1 MTQPSDSKIMPFAE
15 FVALLALC
23 MSLVAMSIDS
33 MLPALPQIG
42 DFFGVERVN
51 SQQFMITFLFAGLSI
66 GQIIA
71 GPLSDTIGRKRSIYV
86 GLSIFIVGCL
96 MSYFALSYEMML
108 VGRFVQGIG
117 AAAPRVVTTSI
128 VRDRYEGRD
137 MGRVMSYIMG
147 VFILVPALAPT
158 IGQGLIY
165 LAGWHF
171 IFLFFIIIALIAF
184 TWLATR
190 MQETLHP
197 EDRRAFTLPVIW
209 DGVRTVCTT
218 RMTVCYMIAA
228 GLVFG
233 AFIGYLNSSQQVFQD
248 YYDVGELFPIYF
260 GVTALAIGVAFFV
273 NAQLIKR
280 YGMRKVVFGALVVMA
295 MLAAVFF
302 AFELAT
308 HGVVP
313 IYAFMAF
320 IMSSA
325 FCMGMLFGNFNAL
338 AMVPMG
344 HMAGVASAVIGC
356 VSLVVAVIAGGTI
369 GQLYNQTL
377 YPITCGFLILSFLS
391 MFMMHIA
398 EEGDEESGQG

>member
-1 MTQPSDSKIMPFAE
+1 MKPAIPSKAMPFAE

-23 MSLVAMSIDS
+23 MSLVALSIDS

-42 DFFGVERVN
+42 SFFGVERVN
-51 SQQFMITFLFAGLSI
+51 SQQFMITSLFAGLSI

-71 GPLSDTIGRKRSIYV
+71 GPLSDTIGRKRAIYA
-86 GLSIFIVGCL
+86 GFSIFIVGCL
-96 MSYFALSYEMML
+96 LSYFAVTYEMML

-171 IFLFFIIIALIAF
+171 IFLFFIIIALVAF
-184 TWLATR
+184 AWLATR

-209 DGVRTVCTT
+209 DGVKTVCMT

-248 YYDVGELFPIYF
+248 YYDVGELFPLYF

-280 YGMRKVVFGALVVMA
+280 MGMRKVVFGALVAMA
-295 MLAAVFF
+295 TLAALFF
-302 AFELAT
+302 IFELIS

-313 IYAFMAF
+313 LYAFMAF
-320 IMSSA
+320 IIGSA

-377 YPITCGFLILSFLS
+377 FPITCGFLFLSLLS
-391 MFMMHIA
+391 MFMMYIA
-398 EEGDEESGQG
+398 EVDGDEQV